1 MTAHD
6 VRVSG
11 TGKLACHTSERSAR
25 RLDDPAILALA
36 RRLVVFNVAG
46 AQIATLMD
54 RARKAIPMLTS
65 AEIVQ
70 RVASYN
76 PDCFWAIARR
86 DRFDVNAPV
95 GEGYVAFLP
104 LTKQGLRGLL
114 DGSLERRNPPL
125 SVISAQHEKPAGIYV
140 WHVYAPGNLAAG
152 APLVMQKLWGPHC
165 HDVDVYSWSINSE
178 AVRFVEGMGFRL
190 TPKIAGS
197 TAPQFHL
204 FRRATPRDALSTP
217 RDVLSRPRHQETS
230 LHAVSAP
237 HGHEPPVSLEAPAP
251 QLSVRVA
258 RTIDDFMRAAV
269 IRGAVFIGEQK
280 CPYDEEFDGNDF
292 TATHLIGYV
301 GNEPAGCL
309 RIRYFSDFAKL
320 ERLVVRKEF
329 RSSGLARRL
338 VEAGVEFCRTKGY
351 TRMCTYAQMRLVGF
365 WGKCGFSASAPA
377 RELVFSDF
385 DYVEMTLDA
394 KRAVRTVSMET
405 DPYVVIRPE
414 GNWQEPGIL
423 ERSVAR
429 GVSRPS
435 AEGVSAKGVAAKGV
449 AA

>member
-11 TGKLACHTSERSAR
+11 TGQLACSTSERSSR

-46 AQIATLMD
+46 EQIAALMD
-54 RARKAIPMLTS
+54 CARKAIPMLTS
-65 AEIVQ
+65 AEVVQ
-70 RVASYN
+70 RVTSYN
-76 PDCFWAIARR
+76 PDCFWAIAHR
-86 DRFDVNAPV
+86 DRFDVNAPK

-104 LTKQGLRGLL
+104 LTKQGLRQLL
-114 DGSLERRNPPL
+114 DGTLDRRNPPL
-125 SVISAQHEKPAGIYV
+125 SAIAAQHEKPAGIYV
-140 WHVYAPGNLAAG
+140 WHVYAPGKLAAG
-152 APLVMQKLWGPHC
+152 APLVMQKLWGPQC

-178 AVRFVEGMGFRL
+178 AARFVEGMGFRL
-190 TPKIAGS
+190 APKLAGS

-204 FRRATPRDALSTP
+204 FRRAKPH
-217 RDVLSRPRHQETS
+217 HQEAS
-230 LHAVSAP
+230 LHAIPSLSAP
-237 HGHEPPVSLEAPAP
+237 QSQASQPFMP
-251 QLSVRVA
+251 QPLASRPEISVRVA

-301 GNEPAGCL
+301 GGEPAGCL

-329 RSSGLARRL
+329 RSSGLARHL

-351 TRMCTYAQMRLVGF
+351 TRMCTYAQKRLVRF
-365 WGKCGFSASAPA
+365 WAKCGFSTPKAA

-385 DYVEMTLDA
+385 DYIEMTCDTSRDA
-394 KRAVRTVSMET
+394 RPVSFES

-414 GNWQEPGIL
+414 GAWQEPGIL
-423 ERSVAR
+423 ERSTVR
-429 GVSRPS
+429 GISRPS
-435 AEGVSAKGVAAKGV
+435 AEGVAA
-449 AA
+449 

>member
-11 TGKLACHTSERSAR
+11 TGKLAYEDAQRSTR

-46 AQIATLMD
+46 EQIATLMD
-54 RARKAIPMLTS
+54 LARKTIPTLTG
-65 AEIVQ
+65 ADVVQ

-76 PDCFWAIARR
+76 PDCFWAIAHR
-86 DRFDVNAPV
+86 DRFNVNAPT

-104 LTKQGLRGLL
+104 LTKQGLSQLL
-114 DGSLERRNPPL
+114 DGTLDRRNPPL
-125 SVISAQHEKPAGIYV
+125 SIISAQHEKPAGIYV
-140 WHVYAPGNLAAG
+140 WHVYAPGKLAAG
-152 APLVMQKLWGPHC
+152 APLVMQKLWGPQC
-165 HDVDVYSWSINSE
+165 HDVDVYSWSINKE
-178 AVRFVEGMGFRL
+178 AARFVEGMGFRL
-190 TPKIAGS
+190 APKLGGS

-204 FRRATPRDALSTP
+204 FRR
-217 RDVLSRPRHQETS
+217 SRPRHQEATFCAIPS
-230 LHAVSAP
+230 PRSP
-237 HGHEPPVSLEAPAP
+237 EPRT
-251 QLSVRVA
+251 SVRVA

-269 IRGAVFIGEQK
+269 IRGAVFVGEQK

-329 RSSGLARRL
+329 RSSGLARQL
-338 VEAGVEFCRTKGY
+338 VDGGVEFCRTKGY
-351 TRMCTYAQMRLVGF
+351 TRMCTYAQKRLVKF
-365 WGKCGFSASAPA
+365 WNKCGFSISDTP

-385 DYVEMTLDA
+385 DYVEMVCDTKHA
-394 KRAVRTVSMET
+394 AGTVSFKT
-405 DPYVVIRPE
+405 DPYVIIRPE
-414 GNWQEPGIL
+414 GSWEETGIL
-423 ERSVAR
+423 ERSKAR
-429 GVSRPS
+429 GVSQPS
-435 AEGVSAKGVAAKGV
+435 AEGAA
-449 AA
+449 A

>member
-6 VRVSG
+6 IRISG
-11 TGKLACHTSERSAR
+11 TGKLADDDAQRSSR

-46 AQIATLMD
+46 EQIAALMD
-54 RARKAIPMLTS
+54 RARKTIPTLTS
-65 AEIVQ
+65 AEVVQ

-76 PDCFWAIARR
+76 PDCFWAIAHR
-86 DRFDVNAPV
+86 DRFNVNAPV

-104 LTKQGLRGLL
+104 LTKQGLSQLL
-114 DGSLERRNPPL
+114 DGTLDRRNPPL

-140 WHVYAPGNLAAG
+140 WHVYAPSKLAAG
-152 APLVMQKLWGPHC
+152 VPLIVQKMWNLQC
-165 HDVDVYSWSINSE
+165 QDVDIYSWSINSE
-178 AVRFVEGMGFRL
+178 AARFVEGMGLRL
-190 TPKIAGS
+190 APKLAGS

-204 FRRATPRDALSTP
+204 FRR
-217 RDVLSRPRHQETS
+217 SRPRHQEATLYAMPS
-230 LHAVSAP
+230 P
-237 HGHEPPVSLEAPAP
+237 HSPEPYV
-251 QLSVRVA
+251 SVRVA

-301 GNEPAGCL
+301 GSEPAGCL

-329 RSSGLARRL
+329 RSSGLARQL
-338 VEAGVEFCRTKGY
+338 VSAGVEFCRTKGY
-351 TRMCTYAQMRLVGF
+351 TRMCTYAQKRLVKF
-365 WGKCGFSASAPA
+365 WGKCGFSISGSA

-385 DYVEMTLDA
+385 DYVEMVCNTTPA
-394 KRAVRTVSMET
+394 AATISFET
-405 DPYVVIRPE
+405 DPYVIIRPE
-414 GNWQEPGIL
+414 GSWQQTGIL
-423 ERSVAR
+423 ERSKAR
-429 GVSRPS
+429 GVGRPS
-435 AEGVSAKGVAAKGV
+435 AEGAA
-449 AA
+449 A

>member
-6 VRVSG
+6 VRISG
-11 TGKLACHTSERSAR
+11 TGKLADDDAQRSSR

-46 AQIATLMD
+46 EQIAALMD
-54 RARKAIPMLTS
+54 RARKTIPTLTS
-65 AEIVQ
+65 AEVVQ

-76 PDCFWAIARR
+76 PDCFWAIAHR
-86 DRFDVNAPV
+86 DRFNVNAPV

-104 LTKQGLRGLL
+104 LTKQGLSQLL
-114 DGSLERRNPPL
+114 DGTLDRRNPPL

-140 WHVYAPGNLAAG
+140 WHVYAPGKLAAG
-152 APLVMQKLWGPHC
+152 VPLIVQKMWNLQC
-165 HDVDVYSWSINSE
+165 QDVDIYSWSINGE
-178 AVRFVEGMGFRL
+178 AARFVEGMGLRL
-190 TPKIAGS
+190 APKLAGS

-204 FRRATPRDALSTP
+204 FRR
-217 RDVLSRPRHQETS
+217 SRPRHQEATLCAMPS
-230 LHAVSAP
+230 P
-237 HGHEPPVSLEAPAP
+237 HSPEPYV
-251 QLSVRVA
+251 SVRVA
-258 RTIDDFMRAAV
+258 RTLDDFMRAAV

-309 RIRYFSDFAKL
+309 RVRYFSDFAKL

-329 RSSGLARRL
+329 RSSGLARQL
-338 VEAGVEFCRTKGY
+338 VSAGIEFCRTKGY
-351 TRMCTYAQMRLVGF
+351 TRMCTYAQKRLVKF
-365 WGKCGFSASAPA
+365 WGKCGFSISDSA

-385 DYVEMTLDA
+385 DYVEMVCDTTPA
-394 KRAVRTVSMET
+394 AATISFET

-414 GNWQEPGIL
+414 GSWQETGIL
-423 ERSVAR
+423 ERSKVR

-435 AEGVSAKGVAAKGV
+435 AEGVAA
-449 AA
+449 

>member
-6 VRVSG
+6 VGVSG
-11 TGKLACHTSERSAR
+11 TGHLASDASERSIR

-46 AQIATLMD
+46 DQISALMAC
-54 RARKAIPMLTS
+54 ARKAIPMLTS
-65 AEIVQ
+65 AEVVQ

-86 DRFDVNAPV
+86 DRFDINAPA

-104 LTKQGLRGLL
+104 LTKQGLRQLL
-114 DGSLERRNPPL
+114 DGTMDRRNPPL
-125 SVISAQHEKPAGIYV
+125 SLISAQHEKPAGIYV

-152 APLVMQKLWGPHC
+152 APLVMQKMWGPLC

-178 AVRFVEGMGFRL
+178 AARFVEHMGFRL
-190 TPKIAGS
+190 APRIAGS

-204 FRRATPRDALSTP
+204 FRRAKR
-217 RDVLSRPRHQETS
+217 RHQKTALQAVPS
-230 LHAVSAP
+230 PHAPNPHIPQPHAP
-237 HGHEPPVSLEAPAP
+237 KP
-251 QLSVRVA
+251 QPQISIRVA
-258 RTIDDFMRAAV
+258 GTIDDFLRAAV
-269 IRGAVFIGEQK
+269 IRGAVFIGEQR

-292 TATHLIGYV
+292 TATHLIGFV
-301 GNEPAGCL
+301 GGEPAGCL

-329 RSSGLARRL
+329 RSSGLAPRL

-351 TRMCTYAQMRLVGF
+351 TRMCTYAQKRLVGF
-365 WGKCGFSASAPA
+365 WSKCGFTMSDPA

-385 DYVEMTLDA
+385 DYVEMTFD
-394 KRAVRTVSMET
+394 AVRAAEPVSIKT
-405 DPYVVIRPE
+405 DPYVLIRPE
-414 GNWQEPGIL
+414 GSWQKPGIL
-423 ERSVAR
+423 ERSAAR
-429 GVSRPS
+429 GVTRPS
-435 AEGVSAKGVAAKGV
+435 AEGVAA
-449 AA
+449 

>member
-11 TGKLACHTSERSAR
+11 TGKLACHTSERSTR
-25 RLDDPAILALA
+25 RLDDPAVLALA
-36 RRLVVFNVAG
+36 RRLVVFNVPG

-65 AEIVQ
+65 AEVVQ
-70 RVASYN
+70 RVTSYN
-76 PDCFWAIARR
+76 PDCFWAIAHR
-86 DRFDVNAPV
+86 DRFDVNAPE

-104 LTKQGLRGLL
+104 LTKQGLRQLL
-114 DGSLERRNPPL
+114 DGSMDRRNPPL
-125 SVISAQHEKPAGIYV
+125 SAIAAQHERPAGIYV
-140 WHVYAPGNLAAG
+140 WHVYAPGSLAAG
-152 APLVMQKLWGPHC
+152 APLVMQKLWGPQC

-178 AVRFVEGMGFRL
+178 AARFVEGMGFRL

-204 FRRATPRDALSTP
+204 FRRAG
-217 RDVLSRPRHQETS
+217 PRHQETS
-230 LHAVSAP
+230 LRAVTAP
-237 HGHEPPVSLEAPAP
+237 HAPQPRLPEPQAAQPQP

-329 RSSGLARRL
+329 RSTGLARRL

-351 TRMCTYAQMRLVGF
+351 GRMCTYAQKRLVGF
-365 WGKCGFSASAPA
+365 WGKCGFSTSTPA

-385 DYVEMTLDA
+385 DYVEMTYDA
-394 KRAVRTVSMET
+394 KSAARTVSMES

-423 ERSVAR
+423 ERSVVR

-435 AEGVSAKGVAAKGV
+435 AEDVAAKGV

>member
-11 TGKLACHTSERSAR
+11 NGNLTYDHAQRSTR
-25 RLDDPAILALA
+25 RLDDPAILVLA
-36 RRLVVFNVAG
+36 RRLVVFNAVG
-46 AQIATLMD
+46 EQIAGLMAL
-54 RARKAIPMLTS
+54 ARKAIPTLTT
-65 AEIVQ
+65 ADIVQ

-76 PDCFWAIARR
+76 PDCFWAIAHR
-86 DRFDVNAPV
+86 DRFDVKAPA

-104 LTKQGLRGLL
+104 LTKQGLSQLL
-114 DGSLERRNPPL
+114 DGTLDRRNPPL
-125 SVISAQHEKPAGIYV
+125 SAISAQHERPAGIYV
-140 WHVYAPGNLAAG
+140 WHVYAPGKLAAG
-152 APLVMQKLWGPHC
+152 APLVMQKMWGPQN
-165 HDVDVYSWSINSE
+165 HDVDVYSWSINNE
-178 AVRFVEGMGFRL
+178 AARFVEGMGFRL
-190 TPKIAGS
+190 APKLAGS

-204 FRRATPRDALSTP
+204 FRRFHHEATIC
-217 RDVLSRPRHQETS
+217 
-230 LHAVSAP
+230 AVPSP
-237 HGHEPPVSLEAPAP
+237 HSPEPY
-251 QLSVRVA
+251 LSVRVA

-292 TATHLIGYV
+292 SATHMIGYV

-329 RSSGLARRL
+329 RSSGLAREL
-338 VEAGVEFCRTKGY
+338 VSAGVEFCRTKGY
-351 TRMCTYAQMRLVGF
+351 TRMCTYAQKRLVKF
-365 WGKCGFSASAPA
+365 WGKCGFSIADTP

-385 DYVEMTLDA
+385 DYVEMICDV
-394 KRAVRTVSMET
+394 KRAATTVSFET

-414 GNWQEPGIL
+414 GSWQKTGIL
-423 ERSVAR
+423 ECSKVR

-435 AEGVSAKGVAAKGV
+435 AEGAA
-449 AA
+449 A

>member
-6 VRVSG
+6 LRISG
-11 TGKLACHTSERSAR
+11 TGKLADDDAQRSSR

-46 AQIATLMD
+46 EQIAALMD
-54 RARKAIPMLTS
+54 LARKTIPTLTS
-65 AEIVQ
+65 AEVVQ

-76 PDCFWAIARR
+76 PDCFWAIAHR
-86 DRFDVNAPV
+86 DRFNVNAPV

-104 LTKQGLRGLL
+104 LTKQGLSQLL
-114 DGSLERRNPPL
+114 DGTLDRRNPPL

-140 WHVYAPGNLAAG
+140 WHVYAPGKLAAG
-152 APLVMQKLWGPHC
+152 VPLIVQKMWNLQC
-165 HDVDVYSWSINSE
+165 QDVDIYSWSINSE
-178 AVRFVEGMGFRL
+178 AARFVEGMGLRL
-190 TPKIAGS
+190 APKLAGS

-204 FRRATPRDALSTP
+204 FRR
-217 RDVLSRPRHQETS
+217 SRPRHQEATLYAMPS
-230 LHAVSAP
+230 P
-237 HGHEPPVSLEAPAP
+237 HSPEPYV
-251 QLSVRVA
+251 SVRVA

-301 GNEPAGCL
+301 GSEPAGCL

-329 RSSGLARRL
+329 RSSGLARQL
-338 VEAGVEFCRTKGY
+338 VSAGVEFCRTKGY
-351 TRMCTYAQMRLVGF
+351 TRMCTYAQKRLVKF
-365 WGKCGFSASAPA
+365 WGKCGFSISGSA

-385 DYVEMTLDA
+385 DYVEMVCDTTPA
-394 KRAVRTVSMET
+394 AATISFET

-414 GNWQEPGIL
+414 GSWQETGIL
-423 ERSVAR
+423 ERSKAR

-435 AEGVSAKGVAAKGV
+435 AEGAA
-449 AA
+449 A

>member
-11 TGKLACHTSERSAR
+11 NGRLAYDDAQRSTR

-36 RRLVVFNVAG
+36 RRLVVFHAAG
-46 AQIATLMD
+46 EQIVTLMEL
-54 RARKAIPMLTS
+54 ARKAIPTLTT
-65 AEIVQ
+65 ADVVQ

-76 PDCFWAIARR
+76 PDCFWAIAHR
-86 DRFDVNAPV
+86 DRFNVKAPV

-104 LTKQGLRGLL
+104 LTKQGLSQLL
-114 DGSLERRNPPL
+114 DGTLDRRNPPL

-140 WHVYAPGNLAAG
+140 WHVYAPGKLAAG
-152 APLVMQKLWGPHC
+152 APLVMQKMWSPQC

-178 AVRFVEGMGFRL
+178 AARFVEGMGFRL
-190 TPKIAGS
+190 APKLSGS

-204 FRRATPRDALSTP
+204 FRRSG
-217 RDVLSRPRHQETS
+217 PRHQEATPCAMPS
-230 LHAVSAP
+230 RQAP
-237 HGHEPPVSLEAPAP
+237 GPCV
-251 QLSVRVA
+251 SVRVA

-301 GNEPAGCL
+301 GSEPAGCL

-329 RSSGLARRL
+329 RSSGLARQL
-338 VEAGVEFCRTKGY
+338 VSTGVEFCQTKGY
-351 TRMCTYAQMRLVGF
+351 TRMCTYAQRRLVKF
-365 WGKCGFSASAPA
+365 WGKCGFSISDTP

-385 DYVEMTLDA
+385 DYVEMVCNT
-394 KRAVRTVSMET
+394 KRAAETISFET

-414 GNWQEPGIL
+414 GNWQETGIL
-423 ERSVAR
+423 ERSKAR
-429 GVSRPS
+429 GASQPS
-435 AEGVSAKGVAAKGV
+435 AEGVAA
-449 AA
+449 

>member
-11 TGKLACHTSERSAR
+11 TGRFACDASERSTR

-46 AQIATLMD
+46 DQIATLMD

-76 PDCFWAIARR
+76 PDCFWAIAHR
-86 DRFDVNAPV
+86 DRFNINAPV
-95 GEGYVAFLP
+95 AEGYVAFLP
-104 LTKQGLRGLL
+104 LKKQGLRQLL
-114 DGSLERRNPPL
+114 DGTMDRRNPPL
-125 SVISAQHEKPAGIYV
+125 SLISAQHEKPAGIYV
-140 WHVYAPGNLAAG
+140 WHVYAPGKLAAG
-152 APLVMQKLWGPHC
+152 APLVMQKMWGPLC
-165 HDVDVYSWSINSE
+165 HDVDVYSWSINS
-178 AVRFVEGMGFRL
+178 AAARFVEHMGFRL
-190 TPKIAGS
+190 APRIAGS

-204 FRRATPRDALSTP
+204 FRRAKR
-217 RDVLSRPRHQETS
+217 RHQETS
-230 LHAVSAP
+230 LRAVPGS
-237 HGHEPPVSLEAPAP
+237 HVSNHLPQPGVSKPPAP
-251 QLSVRVA
+251 QPQISVRVA
-258 RTIDDFMRAAV
+258 RSVDDFVRAAV

-292 TATHLIGYV
+292 TATHLIGFV
-301 GNEPAGCL
+301 GSEPAGCL

-338 VEAGVEFCRTKGY
+338 VDAGVEFCRTKGY
-351 TRMCTYAQMRLVGF
+351 TRMCTYAQKRLAGF
-365 WGKCGFSASAPA
+365 WGRCGFTMSDPA

-385 DYVEMTLDA
+385 DYVEMTFDA
-394 KRAVRTVSMET
+394 ACATQPVSMET
-405 DPYVVIRPE
+405 DPYVIIRPE
-414 GNWQEPGIL
+414 GSWQEPGIL
-423 ERSVAR
+423 ERSAAR
-429 GVSRPS
+429 GVTRPS
-435 AEGVSAKGVAAKGV
+435 AEGVAA
-449 AA
+449 